1 MNAKK
6 FIFKI
11 LVAIISFIPTSPAI
25 SATKADSAAM
35 DSMQMARL
43 IKYEKR
49 MMRMQ
54 ERWQR
59 LIPSYYKIQYAGNMG
74 LLSFG
79 TGWTY
84 GKNRQW
90 ETDLFIGFIPKY
102 ESDKVKVTLTV
113 KQNFIPWKLDV
124 GKYFSFEPLAC
135 GIYLNTILS
144 NQFWVR
150 QPERYPKGYYWFAT
164 KLRPNIYIGQR
175 FTFNI
180 SPDKRFI
187 AKAIT
192 VFYEISTCDC
202 YILSHIGNSG
212 YPLHDLISLSFGV
225 KFQIL

>member
-1 MNAKK
+1 
-6 FIFKI
+6 
-11 LVAIISFIPTSPAI
+11 
-25 SATKADSAAM
+25 
-35 DSMQMARL
+35 
-43 IKYEKR
+43 

-54 ERWQR
+54 ERWHR

-124 GKYFSFEPLAC
+124 SKYFSFEPLAC

-192 VFYEISTCDC
+192 VFYEISTCDY

-212 YPLHDLISLSFGV
+212 YPLHDIISLSFNIPSLRLNLLFPRPNHHTSETRSHYTGIAECGLFLLFHKACV
-225 KFQIL
+225 STHRYLYVAWPI

>member
-54 ERWQR
+54 ERWQC

-79 TGWTY
+79 TGWAY

-192 VFYEISTCDC
+192 VFYEISTCDY

>member
-1 MNAKK
+1 MTA
-6 FIFKI
+6 I
-11 LVAIISFIPTSPAI
+11 VALFSPAA
-25 SATKADSAAM
+25 SASKADSTVVIDQRRM
-35 DSMQMARL
+35 EKL
-43 IKYEKR
+43 LKYEER
-49 MMRMQ
+49 MTRMQ

-79 TGWTY
+79 SGWAY
-84 GKNRQW
+84 GKNKQW
-90 ETDLFIGFIPKY
+90 ETDIFIGFIPKY
-102 ESDKVKVTLTV
+102 ESEKVKVTLTI
-113 KQNFIPWKLDV
+113 KQNFIPWKLDA
-124 GKYFSFEPLAC
+124 GRHFSFEPLAC

-150 QPERYPKGYYWFAT
+150 QPDRYPKGYYWFAT

-175 FTFNI
+175 ATINI

-192 VFYEISTCDC
+192 LFYEISTCDY

-225 KFQIL
+225 KFHIF

>member
-79 TGWTY
+79 TGLTY

-192 VFYEISTCDC
+192 VFYEISTCDY

>member
-11 LVAIISFIPTSPAI
+11 LVAIILFIPTSPAI
-25 SATKADSAAM
+25 SATKNDSAAM

-54 ERWQR
+54 ERWHR

-192 VFYEISTCDC
+192 VFYEISTCDY

>member
-79 TGWTY
+79 TGLTY

>member
-79 TGWTY
+79 TGWAY

-113 KQNFIPWKLDV
+113 KQNFIPWKLNV

-192 VFYEISTCDC
+192 VFYEISTCDY

>member
-124 GKYFSFEPLAC
+124 GKYFSFEPLAW

-192 VFYEISTCDC
+192 VFYEISTCDY

>member
-54 ERWQR
+54 ERWHH

-79 TGWTY
+79 TGWAY

-192 VFYEISTCDC
+192 VFYEISTCDY

>member
-192 VFYEISTCDC
+192 VFYEISTCDY

>member
-59 LIPSYYKIQYAGNMG
+59 HIPSYYKIQYAGNMG

-192 VFYEISTCDC
+192 VFYEISTCDY

>member
-54 ERWQR
+54 ERWHH

-192 VFYEISTCDC
+192 VFYEISTCDY

>member
-144 NQFWVR
+144 NQFWDR

-192 VFYEISTCDC
+192 VFYEISTCDY